1 MGPPAQ
7 PSGSQRSGRRRLKDG
22 TGHSARGSDSASVLG
37 GGLGGLDLLAQV
49 GHEVGE
55 PLLGDVEGLGTGDA
69 REGDRGE
76 LVVVLLV
83 LADDAGL
90 AAQGA
95 VDGQVAHLLDE
106 GEVLGVGVGGTRVVA
121 GLLDHDLLGA
131 DELGELLGEPLAGVD
146 GVELDVAE
154 GVALDLLAG
163 RLQLGDDLG
172 DAGALG
178 QEDVDVALLVHDG
191 LEALG
196 LGGQVQLHL
205 GQEDG
210 VDVPALAGQA
220 ERRGP
225 LPGGQQL
232 VVAAGRLGG
241 EVAAVA
247 AHALVDDEHAR
258 VGAVL
263 ADDVEG
269 EAGALLGRGPG
280 AQGLAD
286 RDDVVVDGLGQADD
300 GELVVV
306 LVEVGGQVGGGG
318 VGVVATD
325 GVQDVDAV
333 LAQLLGGELQGVD
346 ALLHQ
351 AALDE
356 VLGVGELDAGVA
368 DRGPAEVAQD
378 AGVLAAL
385 VVDDDVVAGE
395 QAVVAVLVGDD
406 LDLGSDLR
414 VALDE
419 VADGGGQTGGETA
432 SGEQGDATNRHR
444 EPFGLWVLGVS
455 APAGSGGTGRTGR
468 QSTSHR

>member
-1 MGPPAQ
+1 M
-7 PSGSQRSGRRRLKDG
+7 
-22 TGHSARGSDSASVLG
+22 
-37 GGLGGLDLLAQV
+37 
-49 GHEVGE
+49 
-55 PLLGDVEGLGTGDA
+55 
-69 REGDRGE
+69 
-76 LVVVLLV
+76 
-83 LADDAGL
+83 
-90 AAQGA
+90 
-95 VDGQVAHLLDE
+95 
-106 GEVLGVGVGGTRVVA
+106 
-121 GLLDHDLLGA
+121 
-131 DELGELLGEPLAGVD
+131 
-146 GVELDVAE
+146 AE

-196 LGGQVQLHL
+196 LGRQVQLHL

-220 ERRGP
+220 QGGRP
-225 LPGGQQL
+225 LLGLQQL
-232 VVAAGRLGG
+232 VVAAGGLGG

-269 EAGALLGRGPG
+269 EAGALLGGGPG

-306 LVEVGGQVGGGG
+306 LVEVGGQVRGGG
-318 VGVVATD
+318 VGVVAAD

-346 ALLHQ
+346 ALGDQ

-368 DRGPAEVAQD
+368 DRGAAEVAQD
-378 AGVLAAL
+378 ARVLAAL
-385 VVDDDVVAGE
+385 LVDDDVVAGE

-406 LDLGSDLR
+406 LDVGGDLG

-419 VADGGGQTGGETA
+419 VADGGGQAGGEA
-432 SGEQGDATNRHR
+432 ARGEQGDATN
-444 EPFGLWVLGVS
+444 
-455 APAGSGGTGRTGR
+455 
-468 QSTSHR
+468 

>member
-1 MGPPAQ
+1 ML
-7 PSGSQRSGRRRLKDG
+7 GS
-22 TGHSARGSDSASVLG
+22 
-37 GGLGGLDLLAQV
+37 GLGGLDLLAQV

-55 PLLGDVEGLGTGDA
+55 PLLGDVEGLGAGDA

-106 GEVLGVGVGGTRVVA
+106 GEVLGVGVGGARVVA
-121 GLLDHDLLGA
+121 GLLDHDLLSA

-163 RLQLGDDLG
+163 GLHLRDDLG

-196 LGGQVQLHL
+196 LGGDVELHL
-205 GQEDG
+205 GDEDG
-210 VDVPALAGQA
+210 VDVPALLGQA
-220 ERRGP
+220 EGGGP
-225 LPGGQQL
+225 LLGLEQV
-232 VVAAGRLGG
+232 VVAAGGLGG

-247 AHALVDDEHAR
+247 AHALVDDEHAG

-269 EAGALLGRGPG
+269 EAGALVGRGPG

-286 RDDVVVDGLGQADD
+286 RDDVVVDGLGQTDD

-468 QSTSHR
+468 QSTCHPQQPTGVEASLYSVTGGHKITNHDQ